1 MALTPEQEE
10 SNRREDELVK
20 EQKRQEEEELK
31 AEGLWGRPLTAEDRV
46 KKHAIADKW
55 REWANRQRSQFR
67 WF

>member
-1 MALTPEQEE
+1 MALTPEQKEL
-10 SNRREDELVK
+10 NRREDELVK

-46 KKHAIADKW
+46 KKDAIADKW
-55 REWANRQRSQFR
+55 SEWVNRQRIQVR